1 MVPTTVDMMS
11 NRCLVSFVY
20 VCLVCK
26 AEGFISITFWQG
38 RLKCFP
44 GMVVV
49 GLMDAGLANDL
60 YSFIKDAQEG

>member
-1 MVPTTVDMMS
+1 ML
-11 NRCLVSFVY
+11 N
-20 VCLVCK
+20 
-26 AEGFISITFWQG
+26 EGLISVTFWQG